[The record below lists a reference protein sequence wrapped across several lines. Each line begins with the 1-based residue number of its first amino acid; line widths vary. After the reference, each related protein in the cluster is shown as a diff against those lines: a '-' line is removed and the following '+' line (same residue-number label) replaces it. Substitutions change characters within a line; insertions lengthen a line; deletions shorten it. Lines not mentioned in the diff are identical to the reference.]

1 MIAKSRNP
9 AQVSAVN
16 LPNSITLARLFLTVI
31 YVAAASITGNAAAWI
46 ALAAFVIAAATDWL
60 DGYLARKLNLVTALG
75 KLLDPLVDKILVCA
89 AFVHLSLEHLCPMWV
104 TILIIA
110 REFLVTGLRQIAVER
125 GIVMAADRWGKW
137 KATFQMIFVIVALLW
152 LSLPAET
159 TGIGRG
165 LRWCVDPA
173 QFATPTLMWIALF
186 LTCLSGWNYL
196 RASWGFFVDLPARES
211 AGRSSERID

>member
-1 MIAKSRNP
+1 
-9 AQVSAVN
+9 VN

-31 YVAAASITGNAAAWI
+31 YVVAASISGYAAAWV
-46 ALAAFVIAAATDWL
+46 ALAAFVIAAASDWL
-60 DGYLARKLNLVTALG
+60 YGYLARQLILVTALG

-89 AFVHLSLEHLCPMWV
+89 AFVHLSLEQLCPMWV
-104 TILIIA
+104 TILIIG

-137 KATFQMIFVIVALLW
+137 KATFQMIFVIAALLW
-152 LSLPAET
+152 LCLPADAPVFL
-159 TGIGRG
+159 RG

-173 QFATPTLMWIALF
+173 QHVTPALMWIALF

-196 RASWGFFVDLPARES
+196 RASWGFFVEPSKAKDC
-211 AGRSSERID
+211 